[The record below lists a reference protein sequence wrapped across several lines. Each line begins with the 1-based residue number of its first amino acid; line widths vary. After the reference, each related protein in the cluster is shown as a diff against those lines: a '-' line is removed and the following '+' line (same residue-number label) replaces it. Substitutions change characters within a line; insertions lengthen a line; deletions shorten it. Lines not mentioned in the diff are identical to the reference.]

1 MLFAVSDS
9 MIAWD
14 RFVGDRSPGAGVLI
28 MVTYHLGQAGARG
41 LAAPLTRL
49 ARTESVALERRPR
62 RADQHWVID
71 LDELARAASQLE
83 PLPTSSTRLAAL
95 VCAGTPELGQVVEIV
110 QFDEALTA
118 SLLRS
123 ANSSWSASRSEIT
136 TVRDAVIRLGAS
148 PVLALT
154 LGMNVRRQLDDALPE
169 YGLSEG
175 ELWRH
180 SVAASLAAELLAPRA
195 AAPPAARDGDR
206 GAAARRRQAR
216 DGAVPRPALLEAA
229 AASPG
234 RRRGPASSAEAAVL
248 GIDHAELGGL
258 IARSWALPETPRA
271 RDPGARPAPTPSGD
285 VLVHAV
291 YLADVLAKAVGAG
304 PDDNP
309 DLEAFARAMGEL
321 GLTAADF
328 DELRVLVGERLAEV
342 ERRFD

>member
-1 MLFAVSDS
+1 M
-9 MIAWD
+9 
-14 RFVGDRSPGAGVLI
+14 
-28 MVTYHLGQAGARG
+28 
-41 LAAPLTRL
+41 
-49 ARTESVALERRPR
+49 
-62 RADQHWVID
+62 ID
-71 LDELARAASQLE
+71 LDQMAQAASQLE

-123 ANSSWSASRSEIT
+123 ANSSWSASRSEIK

-154 LGMNVRRQLDDALPE
+154 LGMNVRRHLGDALPQ
-169 YGLSEG
+169 YGMSEG

-195 AAPPAARDGDR
+195 THRPPPETATAALLHDVGKLVMARFLE
-206 GAAARRRQAR
+206 
-216 DGAVPRPALLEAA
+216 PSLLEALHQLQEGGA
-229 AASPG
+229 T
-234 RRRGPASSAEAAVL
+234 RVDAEAAVL

-258 IARSWALPETPRA
+258 IARSWALPDTLIRGIREHGRPR
-271 RDPGARPAPTPSGD
+271 PESD

-291 YLADVLAKAVGAG
+291 YLADELAKAAGAG
-304 PDDNP
+304 IDDNADP
-309 DLEAFARAMGEL
+309 VAYERALEEL
-321 GLTAADF
+321 GLTERDV
-328 DELRVLVGERLAEV
+328 DELKLLVAQRLAEV